1 MSNIQSP
8 AQSLLRK
15 HLRVSSFA
23 VLALVGTSVAAATIS
38 PISGAVLAPGS
49 VVVENSLRKV
59 QHPTGGVVGKLLVTD
74 GQRVLQNDVL
84 VRLDDTTTRANLAII
99 VNELHGL
106 MARRARLQAER
117 DLAPDMVLPA
127 ELQRRADAEQD
138 IAAMVLGEQRLMM
151 ARRATRQGQKSQL
164 RERIE
169 QFREEARG
177 AVIQLES
184 MIGQKKLANS
194 ELSDLEDLLRK
205 NLVQRPRVTQLQ
217 REVMRLEGTIGETTS
232 RRAQVNG
239 RISEIEL
246 QILQIDTDHVSE
258 IAKELREVETKVAEL
273 SERRI
278 AAEDQLSKIEVRA
291 PISGQVHQLAVHT
304 VGGVVS
310 AGETM
315 MMIVPDAEQLIV
327 EARVSPNDIDEVRQ
341 QQDARVRFSSFNQ
354 STTPELH
361 GRVIRISGD
370 LSKDQQT
377 GVSYYTIVI
386 LIPDTELNRLVG
398 LKLLPGMPTETMLK
412 TTDRTI
418 ASFLIKPLLDHMN
431 RSFRET

>member
-1 MSNIQSP
+1 MSDIQSS

-74 GQRVLQNDVL
+74 GQRVLQNDVV

-106 MARRARLQAER
+106 MARRSRLQAER
-117 DLAPDMVLPA
+117 DAKPDMTLPT
-127 ELQRRADAEQD
+127 ELQRRADAEPD
-138 IAAMVLGEQRLMM
+138 TAAMVLGENRLMM

-169 QFREEARG
+169 QFKEEARG

-184 MIGQKKLANS
+184 MTGQKKLANS

-258 IAKELREVETKVAEL
+258 IAKELREVETKLAEL

-377 GVSYYTIVI
+377 GASYYTIVI

-398 LKLLPGMPTETMLK
+398 LKLLPGMPAETMLK

-418 ASFLIKPLLDHMN
+418 ASFLIKPILDHMN

>member
-1 MSNIQSP
+1 MSN
-8 AQSLLRK
+8 AQHLLRK
-15 HLRVSSFA
+15 HLRMSSIA
-23 VLALVGTSVAAATIS
+23 VLALVGTSVAATTIS

-49 VVVENSLRKV
+49 VVVENSLRRV
-59 QHPTGGVVGKLLVTD
+59 QHPTGGVVGKLHVTD
-74 GQRVLQNDVL
+74 GQRVQQNDVV
-84 VRLDDTTTRANLAII
+84 VRLDDTLTRANLAII

-106 MARRARLQAER
+106 MARRSRLQAER
-117 DLAPDMVLPA
+117 DTSPDMTLPP
-127 ELQRRADAEQD
+127 ELKRRADAEPE
-138 IAAMVLGEQRLMM
+138 IGAMVLGEHRLMM

-169 QFREEARG
+169 QFKEEARG

-184 MIGQKKLANS
+184 MVGQKKLANS
-194 ELSDLEDLLRK
+194 ELSDLMDLLRK

-232 RRAQVNG
+232 RRAQING

-354 STTPELH
+354 STTPELL

-377 GVSYYTIVI
+377 GATYYTIAI

-398 LKLLPGMPTETMLK
+398 LRLLPGMPAETMLK

>member
-1 MSNIQSP
+1 MSNSQP
-8 AQSLLRK
+8 LLRR
-15 HLRVSSFA
+15 HLRASSYA
-23 VLALVGTSVAAATIS
+23 VLALFCTSVAAATVS

-49 VVVENSLRKV
+49 VVVENSLRRV
-59 QHPTGGVVGKLLVTD
+59 QHPTGGVVGKLHVTD
-74 GQRVLQNDVL
+74 GQRVRQNDVL
-84 VRLDDTTTRANLAII
+84 VRLDDTTTRANLAIV

-106 MARRARLQAER
+106 MSRRARLQAER
-117 DLAPDMVLPA
+117 DAMPDMILPP
-127 ELQRRADAEQD
+127 ELTRRADEEPET
-138 IAAMVLGEQRLMM
+138 AAMVLGEQRLMT

-164 RERIE
+164 RERVE

-184 MIGQKKLANS
+184 MKGQQKLARS

-217 REVMRLEGTIGETTS
+217 REVMRLEGSIGETTS
-232 RRAQVNG
+232 RRAQING

-246 QILQIDTDHVSE
+246 QILQIDTDHFSE
-258 IAKELREVETKVAEL
+258 IAKELREVETKLSEL

-278 AAEDQLSKIEVRA
+278 AAEDQLSKVEVRA

-315 MMIVPDAEQLIV
+315 MMIIPDAEQLIV
-327 EARVSPNDIDEVRQ
+327 EARVSPTDIDEVRH

-354 STTPELH
+354 STTPELQ
-361 GRVIRISGD
+361 GRVIRVSGD

-377 GVSYYTIVI
+377 GATYYTIAI
-386 LIPDTELNRLVG
+386 LIPDSESNRLAG
-398 LKLLPGMPTETMLK
+398 LRLLPGMPAETMLK

-418 ASFLIKPLLDHMN
+418 ASFLVKPLLDHMN

>member
-1 MSNIQSP
+1 MSNVQSS

-15 HLRVSSFA
+15 HLHVSSFA
-23 VLALVGTSVAAATIS
+23 MLALAGTSVAAATIS

-59 QHPTGGVVGKLLVTD
+59 QHPTGGVVGKLMVTD
-74 GQRVLQNDVL
+74 GQRVQQNDIV
-84 VRLDDTTTRANLAII
+84 VRLDDTMTRANLAII

-117 DLAPDMVLPA
+117 DVAPDMTLPP
-127 ELQRRADAEQD
+127 ELKRRADAEPE
-138 IAAMVLGEQRLMM
+138 IAAMVLGEHRLML

-184 MIGQKKLANS
+184 MTGQKKLANS
-194 ELSDLEDLLRK
+194 ELGDLEDLLRK

-310 AGETM
+310 PGETM

-377 GVSYYTIVI
+377 GVSYYTIAI

-398 LKLLPGMPTETMLK
+398 LKLLPGMPAETMLK
-412 TTDRTI
+412 TTERTI
-418 ASFLIKPLLDHMN
+418 ASFLIKPILDHMN